1 MGLVNH
7 QENAA
12 ASPDMKEIIVKQVNS
27 LYGLNM
33 YNRKIDKLQMSTN
46 KCRLLFYF
54 LTGPIYSVHNI

>member
-12 ASPDMKEIIVKQVNS
+12 ASPDMKEIIVKHVNS

-54 LTGPIYSVHNI
+54 LTGPW